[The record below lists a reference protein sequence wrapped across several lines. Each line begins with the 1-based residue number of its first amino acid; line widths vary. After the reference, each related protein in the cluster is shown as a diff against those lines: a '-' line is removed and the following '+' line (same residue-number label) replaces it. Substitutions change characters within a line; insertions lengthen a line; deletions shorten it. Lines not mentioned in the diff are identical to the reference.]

1 MINAK
6 DPFNTGGI
14 ALPDP
19 TMTGWLNG
27 SHGGTWSG
35 GGRDSANELD
45 SDTVRRM
52 LLAAL
57 LPDDFKAVKEGNGT
71 RLIVTDADR
80 LLQKSGSSRYI
91 FRHANDVDSSTTAGL
106 DAAKKRAEVIG
117 DVIAPGGYQE
127 PVTYFVTD
135 PRYTSGYFF
144 LTALDHVGNETE
156 AYLFTSQL
164 DNAVLDTT
172 IPGDVTHPQI
182 SESGEVINGT
192 NYSVLFCK
200 AQAPVP
206 LGSMDRVQ
214 LFMQDYP
221 LLGAMSEGHV
231 HRYLG
236 TAGGSIQFLVRYSPA
251 VRRGTEVIGL
261 TNGLP
266 TVTTVNAAF
275 LAIATP
281 DDVLEAF
288 GFQGT
293 IQSVSADGNTITLS
307 ANWTGPTKALTSIND
322 YFVIGNIRIHFVT
335 VSKGGTHRP
344 DVENAPYVD
353 VVMDGLMSAPNAPTI
368 TGTVV
373 GNTINI
379 ECEQLIGAQAS
390 VYHLW
395 RGTGVAVAFASCALI
410 DSKVPNLNVSTA
422 ANAPLQFPDSDF
434 TPLQKD
440 EGQYFTYYVTAANAR
455 GQESVASNALSLP
468 CRAANGTDV
477 DPGVSGRVT
486 HKNLLYNAFLV
497 GSGLSVTATD
507 TAQDSSNGTN
517 ATNLPGRPYSTVG
530 ELVGTGRFIG
540 HTRWHSFVD
549 GGAVDEAFFNF
560 QNEVWFPTPG
570 AGDATV
576 FLYQEIDAWDL
587 GLGGAA
593 GCKVTKNGVYTIS
606 FWARHDGVAPDG
618 FMQFFLEAYDDG
630 AFVDYFPR
638 QYRDSSS
645 DLQYYTGGSAPMFI
659 PGSTMT
665 SDWTRYYAVFRLD
678 GTVGTVKQIRATWAF
693 HDSAA
698 GEIRLTRPMVH
709 EGEAPSG
716 WTGDMGDP
724 STSAPVP
731 QDPPGDV
738 GDRTS
743 TRFPDGYLVTLP

>member
-1 MINAK
+1 MIGTTDRAATHH
-6 DPFNTGGI
+6 DASATTI
-14 ALPDP
+14 ARRDDIEDVARGTLVRLTLP
-19 TMTGWLNG
+19 
-27 SHGGTWSG
+27 
-35 GGRDSANELD
+35 AI
-45 SDTVRRM
+45 
-52 LLAAL
+52 
-57 LPDDFKAVKEGNGT
+57 LPDDFKAKKEGSGT

-80 LLQKSGSSRYI
+80 LLQKSGSARYI
-91 FRHANDVDSSTTAGL
+91 FRHANDVDASSTAGL
-106 DAAKKRAEVIG
+106 DAAKGRAEVIG
-117 DVIAPGGYQE
+117 DVVAPGGYQE
-127 PVTYFVTD
+127 PVTFFVSD
-135 PRYTSGYFF
+135 PRYVSGYFF
-144 LTALDHVGNETE
+144 LTALDHTGKETE

-164 DNAVLDTT
+164 DDAVLDST

-182 SESGEVINGT
+182 SENGEVINGT

-251 VRRGTEVIGL
+251 VRRGLQTIDL
-261 TNGLP
+261 TNGSA
-266 TVTTVNAAF
+266 TVTTTNAAF

-307 ANWTGPTKALTSIND
+307 ANWSGPTKAATSITD

-344 DVENAPYVD
+344 DVENSPYVD

-379 ECEQLIGAQAS
+379 ECEQLIGAQAT

-395 RGTGVAVAFASCALI
+395 RGTGVAVAFASCTLI
-410 DSKVPNLNVSTA
+410 DSIVPNLNVSTA
-422 ANAPLQFPDSDF
+422 ANAPLQFNDSDF

-455 GQESVASNALSLP
+455 GQESVESNALSLP
-468 CRAANGTDV
+468 CRAANGTDI
-477 DPGVSGRVT
+477 DPGVVGRVT

-497 GSGLSVTATD
+497 GSGASVIATD
-507 TAQDSSNGTN
+507 TTQDLSNGTN
-517 ATNLPGRPYSTVG
+517 ASNLPGRPYSSVG
-530 ELVGTGRFIG
+530 ALVGTGRFIG
-540 HTRWHSFVD
+540 HTRWHSDVD
-549 GGAVDEAFFNF
+549 NGAPSAAYFNA
-560 QNEVWFPTPG
+560 QNEAWMPTPG
-570 AGDATV
+570 AGDNV
-576 FLYQEIDAWDL
+576 VYLFQEIDAWDL
-587 GLGGAA
+587 GLGGAP
-593 GCKVTKNGVYTIS
+593 GCKVTKNGVYCFS
-606 FWARHDGVAPDG
+606 FWAKHDGVAPDG
-618 FMQFFLEAYDDG
+618 FLSFYLEAYDDG
-630 AFVDYFPR
+630 TFVDYFSR

-645 DLQYYTGGSAPMFI
+645 DLQYYTGLSAPMNI
-659 PGSTMT
+659 AGSSMT
-665 SDWTRYYAVFRLD
+665 SDWTRYYAVFRTD
-678 GTVGTVKQIRATWAF
+678 GSVGTVKQVRVNFAF
-693 HDSAA
+693 YDSVA
-698 GEIRLTRPMVH
+698 GEVRLTRPMFH

-731 QDPPGDV
+731 FDPPGDV
-738 GDRTS
+738 GDRVAQ
-743 TRFPDGYLVTLP
+743 RFPDGYLVMLP